1 MRKTPIH
8 PMNTPSGQRK
18 EFGGNVPTVITNG
31 NPQSSPE
38 HKTMAI
44 VLTVV
49 ASTSPTKSYYKVNNI
64 PSLIHSNPTKKNSN

>member
-18 EFGGNVPTVITNG
+18 EFGGDVPTVITNG
-31 NPQSSPE
+31 NLQSSPE

-44 VLTVV
+44 VLAVV
-49 ASTSPTKSYYKVNNI
+49 ASTNPTKSY
-64 PSLIHSNPTKKNSN
+64 